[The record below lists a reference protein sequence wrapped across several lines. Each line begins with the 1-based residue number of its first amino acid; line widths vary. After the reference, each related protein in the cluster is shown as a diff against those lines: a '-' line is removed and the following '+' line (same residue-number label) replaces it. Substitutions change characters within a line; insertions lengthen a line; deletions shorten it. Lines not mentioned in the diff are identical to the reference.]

1 MAGALTLAQR
11 ARRTSTAVRVEALP
25 TSITEVEALEAS
37 LLASGLAEE
46 QDVRHYHGDGVYVR
60 ELVIPARRLC
70 IGMIHKYRHVS
81 IMLTGKMMMWTSERG
96 AFLAEAPFISVT
108 PAGCKRAGYALS
120 EVRFVTAHGTPE
132 WDDWEPCDAT
142 IRATLAAPSL
152 AEYEAFCKQN
162 FLLESQDRNT

>member
-1 MAGALTLAQR
+1 MAVSLRERALRRSTLPVIQR
-11 ARRTSTAVRVEALP
+11 FPDDVV
-25 TSITEVEALEAS
+25 ALERLERELQS
-37 LLASGLAEE
+37 QGLAEE

-162 FLLESQDRNT
+162 FLLESQGRNT